1 MKKLKKRKKA
11 KAIIVLI
18 AVAALLIAALSLTT
32 ASIKPVAESLMKSQS
47 NIMCTLAINN
57 AVMKQLNELGDQYS
71 DLIEI
76 VTDKDG
82 KILALKSDSLAI
94 NAVQSG
100 LTAAV
105 NSALSKLPESQ
116 IKIPIGTITGWEWL
130 SGRGPAVAMEMRPS
144 SYAFSSLEHVFDSAG
159 INQTRHQ
166 IILHFNVRITALLPP
181 FSVSTDVETSV
192 CIAETIIVGAVPEM
206 FAGF

>member
-116 IKIPIGTITGWEWL
+116 IKIPIGTITGL